1 MTRKYHIPA
10 IFSPY
15 SSDSLVGMK
24 TNNVSAVKT
33 AFAKPGIKALVVTGL
48 VLAFLIPLIL
58 VQGLVDDR
66 ISMRN
71 KAEESIIEPTGGK
84 LYIFGPYLAVPYVRQ
99 DGYQTITGDM
109 LVLAG
114 KLVIESSITTETRTR
129 GLFTA
134 PVFTAELNMEGE
146 ILAAGVQSTVPF
158 DAQLDWKNARLVIEL
173 RDLRSLYDSPS
184 IQWNGSDIAFKSQAK
199 SGEVYGRA
207 IASTVKAAEGG
218 RYSFS
223 ARLKVRGGRTIRFL
237 EPAGEVR
244 ASLSGD
250 WASPSF
256 RGYVAPVERS
266 VSDAGFSASW
276 YLPESSQLMPVV
288 FDAKDLAGRSAEET
302 AFGLDLLDGVDGYDA
317 AKRAVRYGIL
327 FIVVP
332 FAALFLFEL
341 LTRSRVHP
349 VQYALIGFANCLFY
363 LLLLSL
369 SEIIGFEWAY
379 VLAASVCAAL
389 TGMYSAASLKSRK
402 GLFLIPGLAIL
413 YGYLYSALRSE
424 DYALL
429 IGSLGL
435 LALLAAAMYA
445 TRRIDWYGCRDASEG
460 WS

>member
-1 MTRKYHIPA
+1 
-10 IFSPY
+10 
-15 SSDSLVGMK
+15 MK
-24 TNNVSAVKT
+24 TTNALT
-33 AFAKPGIKALVVTGL
+33 AKNTFVKPGAKALVVTIL
-48 VLAFLIPLIL
+48 VLAFLIPLLL
-58 VQGLVDDR
+58 VQGVVENR
-66 ISMRN
+66 IKMRD

-146 ILAAGVQSTVPF
+146 ILAAGVQSTAPF

-173 RDLRSLYDSPS
+173 QDLRSLYDSPS
-184 IQWNGSDIAFKSQAK
+184 IKWNGSDIGFTSQAK
-199 SGEVYGRA
+199 AGEIYGRA
-207 IASTVKAAEGG
+207 IASRVQAAEGG

-250 WASPSF
+250 WAGPSF
-256 RGYVAPVERS
+256 RGYVSPIERT
-266 VSDAGFSASW
+266 VSDTGFSASW
-276 YLPESSQLMPVV
+276 YLPESSQVMPVV
-288 FDAKDLAGRSAEET
+288 FDAKDLVGRKGEEP
-302 AFGLDLLDGVDGYDA
+302 AFGVDLLDGVDGYDA
-317 AKRAVRYGIL
+317 TKRAVEYGIL
-327 FIVVP
+327 FIIIP
-332 FAALFLFEL
+332 FAALFLFEII
-341 LTRSRVHP
+341 TRTRVHP

-379 VLAASVCAAL
+379 ALAAAVCAAL
-389 TGMYSAASLKSRK
+389 TGMYAAASLKSRK
-402 GLFLIPGLAIL
+402 GLFLIPGLALL

-445 TRRIDWYGCRDASEG
+445 TRRIDWYGDGNGSGNGNTSGNANEKPSEAQ
-460 WS
+460 S